1 MDEKALS
8 KYAKAFENNEE
19 AKLLVK
25 KKADFAYKRLANVA
39 KKKRAIMQNT
49 VPRFVEVYSQIQ
61 KIELEYKHMTNEIAL
76 HSNVQKLSTLNGM
89 AMSIKNDLTDKELIC
104 SFVTKGLAN

>member
-25 KKADFAYKRLANVA
+25 KKADFADKRLANVA
-39 KKKRAIMQNT
+39 KKKKSNYAK
-49 VPRFVEVYSQIQ
+49 YSS
-61 KIELEYKHMTNEIAL
+61 KI
-76 HSNVQKLSTLNGM
+76 
-89 AMSIKNDLTDKELIC
+89 C
-104 SFVTKGLAN
+104 RGL